1 MDIVVAFIFFNKE
14 DTTKKVFQKI
24 KEAKPNR
31 IYLISDGARNEKEKQ
46 VVCSIREWIEN
57 NIDWNCNVTK
67 IYATKNMGCRN
78 RVVTGINEVFEHEEA
93 AVILEDD
100 CLPLN
105 GFFEY
110 CKTMLE
116 YYKDASQIMMV
127 NGSNLVPRKNYEIK
141 EDYTFS
147 ANSWVWGWATWKR
160 AWKLYDP
167 EIKNWPYVKKNK
179 VLNGIYNSK
188 YRFKKE
194 ISKGLDLVY
203 KHKLDTWDYQ
213 WQFAIWINYGLC
225 IVPRYNYVENL
236 GFDIKE
242 ATHTC
247 DEMPAYLKKVYAQ
260 KNETI
265 NMQLDG
271 HYIVRNVKL
280 DAAFDR
286 MLFLENYSLKSILRK
301 VKNLL
306 GLK

>member
-1 MDIVVAFIFFNKE
+1 MIG
-14 DTTKKVFQKI
+14 
-24 KEAKPNR
+24 
-31 IYLISDGARNEKEKQ
+31 DGAEDRPQQGDRHGDDGDGE
-46 VVCSIREWIEN
+46 
-57 NIDWNCNVTK
+57 
-67 IYATKNMGCRN
+67 
-78 RVVTGINEVFEHEEA
+78 GIVGRRLIGADLSGTFPDGQRLEPDGNQGAGQHGEGRIAHIVEHPGFFGFGEVFEHEEA
-93 AVILEDD
+93 ALILEDD

-116 YYKDASQIMMV
+116 YYKDAPQIMMV

>member
-1 MDIVVAFIFFNKE
+1 M
-14 DTTKKVFQKI
+14 
-24 KEAKPNR
+24 
-31 IYLISDGARNEKEKQ
+31 
-46 VVCSIREWIEN
+46 
-57 NIDWNCNVTK
+57 
-67 IYATKNMGCRN
+67 
-78 RVVTGINEVFEHEEA
+78 
-93 AVILEDD
+93 
-100 CLPLN
+100 
-105 GFFEY
+105 
-110 CKTMLE
+110 
-116 YYKDASQIMMV
+116 
-127 NGSNLVPRKNYEIK
+127 
-141 EDYTFS
+141 
-147 ANSWVWGWATWKR
+147 
-160 AWKLYDP
+160 
-167 EIKNWPYVKKNK
+167 
-179 VLNGIYNSK
+179 
-188 YRFKKE
+188 
-194 ISKGLDLVY
+194 
-203 KHKLDTWDYQ
+203 DTWDYQ